1 MFETLPPALLT
12 AVPGPRSRALAERLA
27 AVESRNVTAL
37 APVPPIFWERA
48 AGANVEG
55 AVVQARVGAGREVI
69 VGARRDPVFG
79 PVLVVGA
86 GGTAVEELG
95 SEAARR
101 LLPLAQ
107 GEADALATGLGG
119 GKALAGAIESVE
131 LLSLALGE
139 ELEALELN
147 PVILTG
153 DGTATAVDGLLL
165 VGGYAEE

>member
-1 MFETLPPALLT
+1 VKAAARDLPHKAAAGAVRLDVETADDC
-12 AVPGPRSRALAERLA
+12 A
-27 AVESRNVTAL
+27 AAFDEVVA
-37 APVPPIFWERA
+37 AARA